1 MWYISNLMH
10 LRSFKHGK
18 KRYYFIAKTMR
29 RGKKIIQKSVLYVG
43 SADSLYEKLIKL
55 KKR

>member
-1 MWYISNLMH
+1 MH

-29 RGKKIIQKSVLYVG
+29 KGKKIIQKSVLYIG
-43 SADSLYEKLIKL
+43 SADKLYEKLIKL
-55 KKR
+55 RKS

>member
-1 MWYISNLMH
+1 MH

-18 KRYYFIAKTMR
+18 KRYYFIAKTSKK
-29 RGKKIIQKSVLYVG
+29 GKKVIQKYVLYVG

-55 KKR
+55 KKK